1 MRSTVRE
8 RNTTSYRT
16 WSAIAIVASL
26 TCALF
31 LFVPALLQEAIGQ
44 SPAKSYSPD
53 EVQQLGQRMYREG
66 ILPSG
71 EAMQSVIKGDI
82 VVQGTTF
89 TCVSCHMLSGLGSS
103 EGDVITTPAN
113 GKSLYNPRKPPRGIV
128 SSMSGGMGKS
138 KDQLP
143 QLPQLPPPGRPAYT
157 DETLATALREG
168 IDPSGRVLNPVM
180 PQYLLQ
186 DQDMAILISYL
197 KSLSSNDSPG
207 VDGQTLRFATVISE
221 DVPADLRDE
230 QAVLLEKLFSR
241 MNEQARDYE
250 KRLNDPK
257 LNRHMSKTWRMLYR
271 NISLSLSRWVLKGAP
286 ETWPA
291 QLEEYYRKE
300 PVFALLGGI
309 TSGDWKPVHDFC
321 ESNRI
326 PCLFPQTDFPVVS
339 NANSYTFYL
348 SKGFYQEGEAAARFI
363 NRSGDDSTEY
373 PPVVQIVRNS
383 REGRAL
389 SAGFEEEWRAL
400 GQRPPSTLRL
410 QPGESISPEALAK
423 LLAKDQPVTLLVW
436 DGPEALPL
444 LTSIANMKG
453 KPETLFIS
461 SSYLGKKIAALP
473 EQIRDITCITH
484 PYRLP
489 RDEQQLEEFYLGTTI
504 KGRINE
510 DETNRILKRSY
521 PLSRVLIDALA
532 EMKENFYR
540 DHFLDVISNHRD
552 LDVPLYERLS
562 FGPGQRYASK
572 GCYIVQLSKG
582 SKPELIRKSDWVIH

>member
-1 MRSTVRE
+1 MMFSVRVL
-8 RNTTSYRT
+8 NTTYSA
-16 WSAIAIVASL
+16 WSAVGIVATL

-31 LFVPALLQEAIGQ
+31 LFVPVLLQEAAGQ

-53 EVQQLGQRMYREG
+53 EVKLLGQRMYREG

-71 EAMQSVIKGDI
+71 EAMQSVVKGDV

-103 EGDVITTPAN
+103 EGDVVTTPAN

-128 SSMSGGMGKS
+128 SRMSGGMGK

-157 DETLATALREG
+157 DETLAIALRNG

-186 DQDMAILISYL
+186 DQDMAIMISYL
-197 KSLSSNDSPG
+197 KSFSSNYSPG
-207 VDGQTLRFATVISE
+207 VDDQVLRFATVVSE
-221 DVPADLRDE
+221 DVPAELRDE

-241 MNEQARDYE
+241 MNEQSRDYD

-257 LNRHMSKTWRMLYR
+257 LNKHMSKTWRMSYR
-271 NISLSLSRWVLKGAP
+271 NLSLSRWLLKGAR

-309 TSGDWKPVHDFC
+309 TSGDWRPVHDFC
-321 ESNRI
+321 ETNRM

-339 NANSYTFYL
+339 DANSYTFYL
-348 SKGFYQEGEAAARFI
+348 SKGFYQEGETAARFL
-363 NRSGDDSTEY
+363 NRSGDDSTERS
-373 PPVVQIVRNS
+373 PVIQIVRNT

-389 SAGFEEEWRAL
+389 SAGFEEVWRDL
-400 GQRPPSTLRL
+400 GQPPPSTHWL
-410 QPGESISPEALAK
+410 QPEESISHEALAK
-423 LLAKDQPVTLLVW
+423 LLAKDRPVTLLVW
-436 DGPEALPL
+436 DGPWSLPL
-444 LTSIANMKG
+444 LTYVANMKG
-453 KPETLFIS
+453 KPETVFIS
-461 SSYLGKKIAALP
+461 SSYLGKEITSLP
-473 EQIRDITCITH
+473 EHIRDITYITH

-504 KGRINE
+504 KNRINA
-510 DETNRILKRSY
+510 DDVNRISKRSY
-521 PLSRVLIDALA
+521 PLTRVLIDALS
-532 EMKENFYR
+532 EMKENLYR
-540 DHFLDVISNHRD
+540 DYFLDAISNHKD

-582 SKPELIRKSDWVIH
+582 SKPELVRKSDWVTH